1 MLTRFNA
8 ILGALLVLVM
18 VTGSFADGLFG
29 VVLVVNSGIGI
40 TQETLAKRKLDR
52 LALLNAPT
60 ARVVRDG
67 VLAQIPTAGVVLGD
81 LVELRSGD
89 QVPADGHLHWAS
101 GLEINESNLTGESNS
116 TLKADGAEVK
126 SGTTVVAGSGRF
138 TAEAVG
144 ADSYANKISAQ
155 ARKFTKTR
163 SEIQDSVIKLLT
175 YITWVIVIALP
186 LQIWSQYRVLG
197 GQGWR
202 EVVIRSTGGL
212 VGLVP
217 EGLVLLTSVAFL
229 LAAVQL
235 TRQQVL
241 VQELLAV
248 EGLARVDVVCLDNR
262 TLTVGDIKFQELLPL
277 TPPGRRDEDSLR
289 AALGAL
295 ADDPNANGTLQ
306 AVAEAN
312 SAPTGWEREQHIA
325 FNSARKYSAA
335 TFTGRGTWVLGAPEI
350 LLREG
355 DPIRV
360 QVAALAA
367 AGCCCSPAPTAA

>member
-1 MLTRFNA
+1 M
-8 ILGALLVLVM
+8 
-18 VTGSFADGLFG
+18 
-29 VVLVVNSGIGI
+29 
-40 TQETLAKRKLDR
+40 
-52 LALLNAPT
+52 
-60 ARVVRDG
+60 
-67 VLAQIPTAGVVLGD
+67 
-81 LVELRSGD
+81 
-89 QVPADGHLHWAS
+89 
-101 GLEINESNLTGESNS
+101 
-116 TLKADGAEVK
+116 K

-163 SEIQDSVIKLLT
+163 SEIQESVNKLLT

-241 VQELLAV
+241 VQELPAV
-248 EGLARVDVVCLDNR
+248 EGLARVDVVCLDKTG
-262 TLTVGDIKFQELLPL
+262 TLTVGDIKFQELVPL
-277 TPPGRRDEDSLR
+277 TPPGRHEEDSLR

-312 SAPTGWEREQHIA
+312 
-325 FNSARKYSAA
+325 
-335 TFTGRGTWVLGAPEI
+335 
-350 LLREG
+350 
-355 DPIRV
+355 
-360 QVAALAA
+360 
-367 AGCCCSPAPTAA
+367 PAPPG